1 MLCRRTVNVSAR
13 TRRHT
18 PLLTLAFLA
27 LLTCGSAIAQ
37 VITADF
43 EDQTTDGFTP
53 FGSPTLAVSNV
64 QANTGSFSLLT
75 TSRTATF
82 MGPGMDVTKFLS
94 AGQPYLF
101 KVFVRLS
108 DNTPS
113 AGDTVRLTMK
123 SIIGGS
129 QSFNQVGVAT
139 VSNTGWTVLQG
150 TYTPPASFNPPPSG
164 TDNLFVYVEDD
175 SNANAEY
182 YIDTFTVSSVSGGCT
197 TPPDNSGLF
206 SDFEDGTLQ
215 GWSTRFNLNMVTNTT
230 ADAHTGSRSLI
241 VTGRTANFEGPA
253 RDITGKMCNG
263 SQYWLEV
270 WVKMAPGQPTTSVN
284 LSLQLTDATGALSF
298 PSVTTATVDSNSWV
312 RLKAKPY
319 TFSGAYTNLV
329 FYLQTNNNPTAQFY
343 IDDAKIQFLPPPVI
357 ENIPSIAQTYSGDFL
372 VGFAA
377 GQQDL
382 TGSHGQLAALH
393 YNSVT
398 PGNDLKWDTTE
409 PTQGNFNFAPADNIL
424 TFAQAH
430 NIKMRGH
437 TFVWHNQ
444 VPAWVFQDAGG
455 VDMSTEP
462 FSQANKQLLLSRLQ
476 NHINALINHYQ
487 GSIYV
492 WDVVNEAIDES
503 QPDGFRRT
511 KWYTITQ
518 DPSLPSGTPPEFMD
532 DAFIYA
538 RQALDTAGFD
548 RTQVKLCYNDFN
560 TTIPAKRQF
569 IFNWVQGAIARGV
582 PIDCVGNQFHNTIN
596 FPIDD
601 QGSANSKQGV
611 IDTLNHFASLT
622 STAGVPIINEVTE
635 FDVSMYRF
643 GNCSQT
649 FYSDYDDLTAGDTV
663 DLINEGYRYRDYFQ
677 IFKSLK
683 NEIDSVTI
691 WGLGDDDSWLNPH
704 SNAAGCPGVTVADA
718 PLPFDS
724 GLQHKFAY
732 TGIVNPL
739 ALPGANLLTTV
750 AASPGTVGSGK
761 LETFVATVDNQGPND
776 AANLTFTEQVPSTTL
791 LRAFAAPAGWSCTVP
806 AFMTSGTVTC
816 TTSSLTN
823 GSSAQF
829 TLTVKTSCPVGKLTD
844 TATVSSTTL
853 NPNPTPQNTGSVNFV
868 VVNSGTKSPQI
879 CSN

>member
-1 MLCRRTVNVSAR
+1 MLCHRAVNVSDR